1 MSATAGTLRRDSQIV
16 GLISFGHFLS
26 HIYMLAL
33 PPLFP
38 ILRAELGVS
47 YAELGLAMT
56 MFAVTTAVLQTPMGF
71 LCQRI
76 GSRAVLVGG
85 LFINAAAIALLAFAD
100 SLLSLG
106 AFMAL
111 AGVGSSVFHPADYS
125 ILSGTVSEQRI
136 GRAFAIHTFGGSAG
150 FAAAPVIMVSL
161 ASIFDWQT
169 AFLIAGGVGMV
180 LSAVILALSSIIS
193 EGEVKKKGGEKLT
206 LRRLLT
212 SKPILLFFLFYVGL
226 AVANVGI
233 NQFAVAALMEVYG
246 VPLAVANSALTLFLV
261 AVLVGVLPGGW
272 AADKTKRHGL
282 LLVAGLTISGALL
295 ALVGFAGL
303 PFWLVLGLLAVV
315 GAARGFLH
323 SSRDVMVRVISPKAS
338 VGTVFGFVTSGFLVG
353 QAIAPPMYGLI
364 LDLGWPGAVFWASA
378 AFSMICL
385 LTIIPESTRRPAD

>member
-136 GRAFAIHTFGGSAG
+136 RRAFAIPSFCGSAG
-150 FAAAPVIMVSL
+150 CAGSPPV
-161 ASIFDWQT
+161 
-169 AFLIAGGVGMV
+169 
-180 LSAVILALSSIIS
+180 SA
-193 EGEVKKKGGEKLT
+193 
-206 LRRLLT
+206 
-212 SKPILLFFLFYVGL
+212 
-226 AVANVGI
+226 
-233 NQFAVAALMEVYG
+233 
-246 VPLAVANSALTLFLV
+246 
-261 AVLVGVLPGGW
+261 
-272 AADKTKRHGL
+272 
-282 LLVAGLTISGALL
+282 
-295 ALVGFAGL
+295 
-303 PFWLVLGLLAVV
+303 
-315 GAARGFLH
+315 
-323 SSRDVMVRVISPKAS
+323 
-338 VGTVFGFVTSGFLVG
+338 
-353 QAIAPPMYGLI
+353 
-364 LDLGWPGAVFWASA
+364 
-378 AFSMICL
+378 C
-385 LTIIPESTRRPAD
+385 ES